1 MKKYTPIVTYIIGGI
16 CLVVFLLI
24 HVLPFGNTDNA
35 ILLGCYY
42 KPFVLAGEYWRLL
55 TVGFTHV
62 KSYHIFMNLVALY
75 SLGRLLERMVG
86 HWKFLLVL
94 VFSIISG
101 SLWIFILDGNTLV
114 VGLSAGLY
122 GLMALEL
129 YIFYL
134 KGLLNNPM
142 IKNEI
147 IQMILINILINF
159 VPGVSYTGH
168 IGGFIGGLLMS
179 MICIPLPSDKNHRVK
194 TIFALCL
201 YLLGMGYF
209 IKQNAYIS
217 TNEQYKGTDVEMI
230 VIYQNIGFDRYATH
244 VMNRLDDIYGDT
256 DISIAM
262 QMKGALNY
270 DTEKVY

>member
-16 CLVVFLLI
+16 CLVVFALI
-24 HVLPFGNTDNA
+24 HFSSLGTTDTA
-35 ILLGCYY
+35 IMLGCYY

-55 TVGFTHV
+55 TVGFVHV
-62 KSYHIFMNLVALY
+62 QSYHIFMNLVALY

-94 VFSIISG
+94 LFSIISG

-122 GLMALEL
+122 GLMASEL

-134 KGLLNNPM
+134 KGLFNNPM
-142 IKNEI
+142 IKNEV
-147 IQMILINILINF
+147 IQMILINVLINF
-159 VPGVSYTGH
+159 IPGVSYTGH

-179 MICIPLPSDKNHRVK
+179 MICIPLPSDKNHRLK
-194 TIFALCL
+194 TIVALCL
-201 YLLGMGYF
+201 YILGMGYF
-209 IKQNAYIS
+209 VKENAYIPS
-217 TNEQYKGTDVEMI
+217 NEQYKGTDVEI
-230 VIYQNIGFDRYATH
+230 IETYQKLGFDHYSIYLIK
-244 VMNRLDDIYGDT
+244 RLDSIYGDT
-256 DISIAM
+256 DISTAM
-262 QMKGALNY
+262 QMKGAFNY